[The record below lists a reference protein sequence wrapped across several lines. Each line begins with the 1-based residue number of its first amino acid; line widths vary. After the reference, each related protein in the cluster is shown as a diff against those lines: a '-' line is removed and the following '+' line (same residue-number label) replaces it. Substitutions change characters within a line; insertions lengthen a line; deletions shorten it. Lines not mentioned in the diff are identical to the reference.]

1 MPANG
6 DLQGQIDPIRKVR
19 FDFPGVSAGRRPVPN
34 PGTIIG
40 RILKTIRIGSI
51 GGVEGGRCAVALP
64 VR

>member
-1 MPANG
+1 M
-6 DLQGQIDPIRKVR
+6 DPIRKVR